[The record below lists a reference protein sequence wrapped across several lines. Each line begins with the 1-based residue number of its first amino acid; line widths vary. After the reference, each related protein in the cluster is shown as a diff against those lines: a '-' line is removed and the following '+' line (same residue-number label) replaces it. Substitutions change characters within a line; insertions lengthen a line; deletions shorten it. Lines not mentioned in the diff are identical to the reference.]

1 MKYEACCKINAIVFT
16 VLAHDVRGVSW
27 WYGSKGT
34 LPTNVPLH
42 FIAVRQMAVE
52 GQSDQMV
59 SDMEMCMQRKCGI
72 EFLQAEKNA
81 TH

>member
-1 MKYEACCKINAIVFT
+1 MRPVAKLMPSFLLCWPMMSEAYLGGMAV
-16 VLAHDVRGVSW
+16 
-27 WYGSKGT
+27 GT

-59 SDMEMCMQRKCGI
+59 SDMEMCMQKKCGI